1 MNRASLGHNYPL
13 TSSRFSTT
21 PGLSGK
27 MQRNSFLDGAEADI
41 LRFWCWLYG
50 VDVYGDVNGDWSGVG
65 VVGNSCV
72 GRGGREVGRR
82 ENNGGRRARNWSIV
96 YVLV

>member
-41 LRFWCWLYG
+41 LSCCCCLYD
-50 VDVYGDVNGDWSGVG
+50 VDVYEDVNGVWSGVE
-65 VVGNSCV
+65 VVGNRCV
-72 GRGGREVGRR
+72 SRGEREVGRR
-82 ENNGGRRARNWSIV
+82 ENNGGRRGRNWSIV